1 MYRSKLVQ
9 VVGCLILVGAGWI
22 SGDRVQAETTI
33 QVDRPVVNL
42 AIAEKPDGLK
52 LSTNST
58 ALASLEVKASAPG
71 SLQTKATTAS
81 SKQQRLI
88 DDIKDSPLSSSR
100 LLPDVGAFR

>member
-9 VVGCLILVGAGWI
+9 VVGCLTLVGAGWI
-22 SGDRVQAETTI
+22 SGDRVQAETI

-42 AIAEKPDGLK
+42 GVAAKPDGLK
-52 LSTNST
+52 LSTNPT

-71 SLQTKATTAS
+71 SFQANTTTPS

-100 LLPDVGAFR
+100 LLPDIGAFR

>member
-22 SGDRVQAETTI
+22 SGDRVQAETI

>member
-22 SGDRVQAETTI
+22 SGDRVQAEMI